1 MSFDYTRFLSQERAC
16 LIAPA
21 GYGKTHTIIEC
32 LKCLS
37 GRYLVLT
44 HTHAGVAA
52 LRDKMSES
60 DIPSARF
67 ELTTISAFG
76 QKISHSYTIED
87 KIPRQSLNQED
98 YFRWLSNRMLE
109 LASNAKIQE
118 VMQISYDGVIV
129 DEYQDCTQSQHCF
142 IVSIAKGIPL
152 WVFGDP
158 LQGIFDFN
166 GPIVDFEKDL
176 NEFKTFSLDTPWRW
190 LENNEELGRDI
201 LMIRKA
207 LETPPWKIDWS
218 ALKTVKRI
226 ILDTDDI
233 YSAVP
238 KYCKDGGLDESRLV
252 ITTHK
257 NQRKLVARRFGGRC
271 TIVEPIDD
279 RVFYNASRLVDSL
292 SQRSAM
298 TMLYSLAT
306 SLFFKTEV
314 DNWLTCRGV
323 KTKKRDED
331 RLVVQELSSAI
342 TEYLSEPCPMK
353 LLNCL
358 RALDRINGI
367 RLLLHDQYFAI
378 RNAIEMSV
386 ERGITVSEAMEKVRN
401 SVRLRG
407 GRRTGHFMAG
417 TTLLVKGLEFDHV
430 TVVDANPAFDLSTYS
445 GRKNFYVAVSRARKT
460 LTILSKKQ

>member
-1 MSFDYTRFLSQERAC
+1 MSFDCTRFLSQERAC

-21 GYGKTHTIIEC
+21 GYGKTHAIVEC

-52 LRDKMSES
+52 LRDKMNEA

-76 QKISHSYTIED
+76 QKISHSYTFVD
-87 KIPRQSLNQED
+87 RIPKQSFNQED
-98 YFRWLSNRMLE
+98 YFRWLSNRMLD
-109 LASNAKIQE
+109 LASNEKIRE
-118 VMQISYDGVIV
+118 VMQMSYDGVIV

-166 GPIVDFEKDL
+166 GPIVDFGKDL
-176 NEFKTFSLDTPWRW
+176 NGFEKYSLDTPWRW
-190 LENNEELGRDI
+190 LENNEELGQDI
-201 LMIRKA
+201 LMMRKA
-207 LETPPWKIDWS
+207 LENPPVKIDWS
-218 ALKTVKRI
+218 ALKAIKRME
-226 ILDTDDI
+226 LETDDV

-238 KYCKDGGLDESRLV
+238 KYCKDGGQDESRLV

-257 NQRKLVARRFGGRC
+257 NQRKIVAKRFGGRC

-279 RVFYNASRLVDSL
+279 EVFYNTSRLVDSL

-298 TMLYSLAT
+298 TILYSLAT
-306 SLFFKTEV
+306 TLFFKTEV

-323 KTKKRDED
+323 KTKKHDED
-331 RLVVQELSSAI
+331 KLESQELSSVVS
-342 TEYLSEPCPMK
+342 EYQAEPCPMK

-367 RLLLHDQYFAI
+367 RLLLHDQYFAL

-386 ERGITVSEAMEKVRN
+386 ERDISVSEAMEKVRN
-401 SVRLRG
+401 SVRMRG
-407 GRRTGHFMAG
+407 ARRMGKLMTG

-430 TVVDANPAFDLSTYS
+430 IVVDANPAFDLSTDS

-460 LTILSKKQ
+460 LTILSKK

>member
-1 MSFDYTRFLSQERAC
+1 MSFDCTRFLSQERAC

-52 LRDKMSES
+52 LRDKMKEA

-76 QKISHSYTIED
+76 QKISHAYTFVGR
-87 KIPRQSLNQED
+87 IPRQSLNQED
-98 YFRWLSNRMLE
+98 YFKWLSNRMLD
-109 LASNAKIQE
+109 LARNAKIQD

-129 DEYQDCTQSQHCF
+129 DEYQDCTQSQHSF

-166 GPIVDFEKDL
+166 GPIVDFDKDL
-176 NEFKTFSLDTPWRW
+176 NGFEKYSLDTPWRW
-190 LENNEELGRDI
+190 LPNNAELGQDI
-201 LMIRKA
+201 ITMRKA
-207 LETPPWKIDWS
+207 LESPSGWIDWS
-218 ALKTVKRI
+218 ALKSVKRI
-226 ILDTDDI
+226 VLDAVDV

-238 KYCKDGGLDESRLV
+238 KYCRDGDQDESRLV
-252 ITTHK
+252 ITTQK
-257 NQRKLVARRFGGRC
+257 NQRKLVAKRFGGRC

-279 RVFYNASRLVDSL
+279 EVFYNVSRLVDSL
-292 SQRSAM
+292 SQGSAM
-298 TMLYSLAT
+298 TILYSLAT
-306 SLFFKTEV
+306 SLFFKMEV
-314 DNWLTCRGV
+314 DNWLSCRGV
-323 KTKKRDED
+323 KSKKHDED
-331 RLVVQELSSAI
+331 KRVAQELTSVVS
-342 TEYLSEPCPMK
+342 EYLDEPCPMK

-367 RLLLHDQYFAI
+367 RLLLHDQYFAL
-378 RNAIEMSV
+378 RNAIETSV
-386 ERGITVSEAMEKVRN
+386 ERGITVIEAMEKVRN
-401 SVRLRG
+401 SVRRRG
-407 GRRTGHFMAG
+407 ARRTGRFMTG

-430 TVVDANPAFDLSTYS
+430 TVVDANPAFDLSTYT

-460 LTILSKKQ
+460 LTILSKK